1 MKASSGP
8 DMFVVFYTSS
18 VGGALALLLYSV
30 TAGLV
35 VLLTALTINLVVA
48 LVMAEQAQAKYRC
61 RLAAKVATRPW
72 SEAVV
77 LADEDALIEARR
89 ARLAD
94 SLSRTVRDH
103 YGPPTAPQR
112 VVIERHE
119 RIEEAAS

>member
-35 VLLTALTINLVVA
+35 VLLTAVTVNLVVA
-48 LVMAEQAQAKYRC
+48 LVRAERAQALYRR
-61 RLAAKVATRPW
+61 RLAAKVARRPW
-72 SEAVV
+72 SEADV
-77 LADEDALIEARR
+77 LADEDALVEVRR
-89 ARLAD
+89 ARLAE
-94 SLSRTVRDH
+94 SMSRSVREH
-103 YGPPTAPQR
+103 YGPPTAPER

-119 RIEEAAS
+119 RIEEVAS